1 MEQEQYKERYNRHLI
16 LKGFGA
22 LAQEKLS
29 TAKVLVVGAGGLGCP
44 ALQYLVAAGIGEI
57 GIVDDDTISLSNLQR
72 QVLYKTA
79 DIGQKKAAIAAARL
93 AELNPGVI
101 ITPYLLRVDTS
112 NAISLFKRYDIIL
125 DGTDNFATRYLIND
139 ACVLLNKPLVFA
151 AVFEYEGQLAVFN
164 VEDEQGIKTNYRD
177 LFESPPAA
185 EDAPDC
191 NEAGV
196 LGVLPGTMGVMQATE
211 VIKLITGLGMPLVN
225 KLLIYQALEAET
237 YTVKIL
243 PGNAE
248 ARSGPKDEEAFV
260 NTDYVWFCNAVQPG
274 VQELDADA
282 FLELA
287 EADDVVVI
295 DVREFGE
302 YPEAEFEHQQ
312 IPLSTLMKAVPD
324 FEESRIL
331 VFCQSGKRS
340 MRAASLITEKLKDQQ
355 RVYSLS
361 GGIVNL

>member
-1 MEQEQYKERYNRHLI
+1 M
-16 LKGFGA
+16 
-22 LAQEKLS
+22 
-29 TAKVLVVGAGGLGCP
+29 
-44 ALQYLVAAGIGEI
+44 
-57 GIVDDDTISLSNLQR
+57 
-72 QVLYKTA
+72 
-79 DIGQKKAAIAAARL
+79 
-93 AELNPGVI
+93 NPGVSI
-101 ITPYLLRVDTS
+101 IPYLLRVDNG
-112 NAISLFKRYDIIL
+112 NALSLLKEYDIIV

-164 VEDEQGIKTNYRD
+164 VTDGAGIRTNYRD

-185 EDAPDC
+185 DDAPDC

-211 VIKLITGLGMPLVN
+211 VIKLITGVGKPLIN
-225 KLLIYQALEAET
+225 KLLVYQALEAET
-237 YTVKIL
+237 YTVKL
-243 PGNAE
+243 TPGGGLAH
-248 ARSGPKDEEAFV
+248 SGPQDQEAFL
-260 NTDYVWFCNAVQPG
+260 NTDYAWFCNTSQPG

-302 YPEAEFEHQQ
+302 YPEAEFDHRQ
-312 IPLSTLMKAVPD
+312 IPLSSLLKYIPD
-324 FEESRIL
+324 FEESQIL

-340 MRAASLITEKLKDQQ
+340 MRAASLIIEKLKNQK

-361 GGIVNL
+361 GGILNL